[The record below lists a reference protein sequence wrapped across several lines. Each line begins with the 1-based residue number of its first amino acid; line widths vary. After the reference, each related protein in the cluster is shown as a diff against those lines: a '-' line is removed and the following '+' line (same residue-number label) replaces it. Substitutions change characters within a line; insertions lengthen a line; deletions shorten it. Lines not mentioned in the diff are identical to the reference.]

1 MIFLQG
7 AARRESAAGASL
19 ALVELGA
26 IELCVSQEILDEVR
40 DVLSRPALLQRFPAL
55 TGQIVDRFIA
65 AIEAQAILV
74 SEVPRV
80 FQFDRDPKDEPYIN
94 LAIAARADYLVSWD
108 KDILDLAGA
117 STLEGESLRHKAP
130 ELTII
135 EPRAFLSEVRDRLSA
150 ASG

>member
-94 LAIAARADYLVSWD
+94 LAIAQERTTS
-108 KDILDLAGA
+108 
-117 STLEGESLRHKAP
+117 
-130 ELTII
+130 
-135 EPRAFLSEVRDRLSA
+135 
-150 ASG
+150 